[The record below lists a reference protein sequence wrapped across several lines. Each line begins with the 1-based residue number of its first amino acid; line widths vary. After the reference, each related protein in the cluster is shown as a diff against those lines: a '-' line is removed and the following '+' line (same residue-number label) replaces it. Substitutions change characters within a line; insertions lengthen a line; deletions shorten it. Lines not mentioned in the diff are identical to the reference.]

1 MCTKTHNY
9 EVQFLR
15 YGVRDRIFSHFG
27 LFLPFYPPNNP
38 ENQNFE
44 KMKKESGDDI
54 ILHMCTKITIIMYA
68 SWNMKCNWHIFF
80 FLSFWAIFCS
90 YTLLKWT
97 INKNHVVWFL
107 RYEAGHCLL
116 FHSYN
121 PKNQKFEKMKK
132 NTWSYHHFT
141 SLLKIICYVPKIWC
155 MADVIMFHF
164 GLFFALL
171 PH

>member
-1 MCTKTHNY
+1 MCTKTHNH

-80 FLSFWAIFCS
+80 FFVILGHF
-90 YTLLKWT
+90 LLLYPTQVDHK
-97 INKNHVVWFL
+97 
-107 RYEAGHCLL
+107 
-116 FHSYN
+116 
-121 PKNQKFEKMKK
+121 
-132 NTWSYHHFT
+132 
-141 SLLKIICYVPKIWC
+141 
-155 MADVIMFHF
+155 
-164 GLFFALL
+164 
-171 PH
+171 